1 MSIIFTLLSTM
12 LLISKLLSRI
22 FRKRKDW
29 KKMSNFVYEI
39 TWKNCRNY
47 LAQNCAKLPI
57 SIFPEWGENLPNLK
71 LASLIISGE
80 GEALT
85 TKTLATDTKIITL
98 NVELMFILIRVRLDY
113 NCSGSNAEDRIYTGA
128 SISRTLRAFI

>member
-80 GEALT
+80 GEAFT

-98 NVELMFILIRVRLDY
+98 NVELMFILIRVRLDF

>member
-1 MSIIFTLLSTM
+1 MENRFVHTWVLGIA
-12 LLISKLLSRI
+12 
-22 FRKRKDW
+22 
-29 KKMSNFVYEI
+29 KKKKKGMKI
-39 TWKNCRNY
+39 K
-47 LAQNCAKLPI
+47 KI
-57 SIFPEWGENLPNLK
+57 NLPNLK